1 MRIAVMADIHGNR
14 AALET
19 CVAEARRRGAE
30 EYLFLGD
37 YLGEMAYPEKTL
49 ELLETLRKEAPCTFI
64 RGNKENY
71 WIDRLKG
78 ANPDWVWESG
88 SSSTGILK

>member
-37 YLGEMAYPEKTL
+37 YLGEMAYPERTL
-49 ELLETLRKEAPCTFI
+49 ELLETLRKVTAFFAAI
-64 RGNKENY
+64 K
-71 WIDRLKG
+71 D
-78 ANPDWVWESG
+78 G
-88 SSSTGILK
+88 SSLHLYPGKQGELLD

>member
-49 ELLETLRKEAPCTFI
+49 ELTAPLSGETRRT
-64 RGNKENY
+64 
-71 WIDRLKG
+71 
-78 ANPDWVWESG
+78 
-88 SSSTGILK
+88 TGLTG

>member
-37 YLGEMAYPEKTL
+37 YLEMAYPEKTL
-49 ELLETLRKEAPCTFI
+49 ELLETLRKEAPVP
-64 RGNKENY
+64 
-71 WIDRLKG
+71 L
-78 ANPDWVWESG
+78 SG
-88 SSSTGILK
+88 ETRRTTGLTG

>member
-19 CVAEARRRGAE
+19 CVAEARRQGAE

-49 ELLETLRKEAPCTFI
+49 ELLETLRKDFPCTFTAEG
-64 RGNKENY
+64 REPGLGLGERKQQHRHPE
-71 WIDRLKG
+71 
-78 ANPDWVWESG
+78 VCV
-88 SSSTGILK
+88 